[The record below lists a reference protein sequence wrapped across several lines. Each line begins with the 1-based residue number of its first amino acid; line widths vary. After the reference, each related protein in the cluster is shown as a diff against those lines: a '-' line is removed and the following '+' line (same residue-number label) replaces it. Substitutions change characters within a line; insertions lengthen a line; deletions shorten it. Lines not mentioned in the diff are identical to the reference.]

1 MCSFLNNRLNR
12 TILFAFGNKKQPLLG
27 RLFLVVRHDLGD
39 QAFARLH
46 AVFSGNSVD
55 EHPLAEVQSRVEN
68 YARSRA
74 HRKECYGRAASH
86 EERNGGKQFTA
97 RKSFGEQDDVV

>member
-68 YARSRA
+68 CARSIA
-74 HRKECYGRAASH
+74 YRKERNGRAAPH